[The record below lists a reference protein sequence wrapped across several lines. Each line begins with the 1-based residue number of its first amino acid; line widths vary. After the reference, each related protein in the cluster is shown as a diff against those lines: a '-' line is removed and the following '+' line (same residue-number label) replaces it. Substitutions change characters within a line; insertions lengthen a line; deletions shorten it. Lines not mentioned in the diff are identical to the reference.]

1 MFTISHYH
9 LHELAAAIL
18 VMVPRI
24 RERFSDRPAL
34 VERADTLFSTANAV
48 HAAYGGV
55 DTRAATAA
63 VALRDQRR
71 DDEVRA
77 LDRLLSAHALSSV
90 FAATAEAAGRL
101 HRELFGDGLDFLK
114 SNYHVESVRVRELI
128 AILEREAD
136 VVARLGLT
144 PHVGALR
151 EAQAAFDAELDA
163 RGELRAARPDLVAD
177 ARRPLHRALRATLL
191 LLEELGQTPDVA
203 YVLEP
208 LKSLTRRPAGDAPAP
223 APTPAT

>member
-1 MFTISHYH
+1 MFSISHYH
-9 LHELAAAIL
+9 LHELASAL
-18 VMVPRI
+18 LTMVPRI

-34 VERADTLFSTANAV
+34 VERADTLFSAANAV

-63 VALRDQRR
+63 VAFRDQRR

-77 LDRLLSAHALSSV
+77 LDRLLSAHILSSV

-101 HRELFGDGLDFLK
+101 HRDLFGDGLDFLK
-114 SNYHVESVRVRELI
+114 SNYHVESVRVHELL
-128 AILEREAD
+128 ALLEREAD
-136 VVARLGLT
+136 LVARLGLT
-144 PHVGALR
+144 AHVGALR
-151 EAQAAFDAELDA
+151 EAQAAFEAELDT
-163 RGELRAARPDLVAD
+163 RGELRAARPELVAE

-191 LLEELGQTPDVA
+191 LLEELGPTPDVA

-208 LKSLTRRPAGDAPAP
+208 LKTLPRRPAGDAPAP
-223 APTPAT
+223 APTPAN